1 MISNSSCPGVQW
13 YVDGAHTAE
22 SISQCLEWFKRVQGM
37 LSSPREKILVFGC
50 QNDKD
55 PNKIF
60 KAFKES
66 GVHFNKVIF
75 CPPGAKYPQEVST
88 EGTSW
93 ENKLKLLWEDFE
105 MGSHDVR
112 VLDDPNVAI
121 AQVCAEQSQTNGSD
135 VVVTG
140 SLFLAG
146 QAIQM
151 LAPETLG

>member
-66 GVHFNKVIF
+66 GVHFKSFDLKV
-75 CPPGAKYPQEVST
+75 T
-88 EGTSW
+88 TNW
-93 ENKLKLLWEDFE
+93 NFE
-105 MGSHDVR
+105 H
-112 VLDDPNVAI
+112 I
-121 AQVCAEQSQTNGSD
+121 
-135 VVVTG
+135 
-140 SLFLAG
+140 
-146 QAIQM
+146 
-151 LAPETLG
+151 ETQR